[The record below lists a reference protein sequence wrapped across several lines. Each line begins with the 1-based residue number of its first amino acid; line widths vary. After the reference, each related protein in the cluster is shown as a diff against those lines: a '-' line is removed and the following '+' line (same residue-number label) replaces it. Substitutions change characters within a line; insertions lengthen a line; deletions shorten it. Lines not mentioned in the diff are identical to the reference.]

1 MDILGVGE
9 SSFQIRKASRQDAKP
24 IFGLRSRAILA
35 KCSGHYDEQ
44 VLAHWTQG
52 DMSKEFIDDV
62 AVSFYV
68 TELNG
73 EIIGTGQL
81 RVAQDAPNLGLVDAI
96 FVEPNHMG
104 SGAAKAMIL
113 HLEQQAMAAGFQRL
127 TLDATLNAA
136 PFYRRCG
143 FIGDELSQYHSP
155 RGLVLACVPM
165 EKSLSLMD

>member
-1 MDILGVGE
+1 MDRLGVGE
-9 SSFQIRKASRQDAKP
+9 FSYQIRKASRHDAKQ
-24 IFGLRSRAILA
+24 IFDLRSRAILA

-81 RVAQDAPNLGLVDAI
+81 RAAQDALYLGIVDAI
-96 FVEPNHMG
+96 FVEPKHMG
-104 SGAAKAMIL
+104 SGAAKAMLL
-113 HLEQQAMAAGFQRL
+113 HIEQQAIAKGIRRL
-127 TLDATLNAA
+127 KLDATLNAA
-136 PFYRRCG
+136 PFYRCCG

-165 EKSLSLMD
+165 EKSLSLLD